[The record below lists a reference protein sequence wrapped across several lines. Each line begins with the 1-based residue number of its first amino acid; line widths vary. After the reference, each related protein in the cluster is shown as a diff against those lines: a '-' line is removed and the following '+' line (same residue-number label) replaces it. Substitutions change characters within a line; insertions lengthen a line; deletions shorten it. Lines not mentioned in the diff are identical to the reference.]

1 MESFLK
7 QHGDAVLGVLH
18 GFDRVLF
25 RGTLRSIS
33 YCAGMD
39 RFLGAQR
46 VLYKDF
52 APFVDGLS
60 DQLKVHAKMIAAH
73 HNRPYIHLES
83 PAQRKEDVATE
94 VAKRDQITE
103 GLICVLGCVEPCRSY
118 KLRKNAKT
126 TNHLELVSA
135 ERRCLHLYFYY
146 FDREFG
152 LMHVRL
158 QTWAPFPIQVCL
170 NGREFLAKQL
180 TKAGIGF
187 EQRDNCFTRI
197 DDLPRAQAMLDS
209 LITRNWS
216 RFLNVLVQRVNPLLS
231 PEAGLD
237 LHPYYWTFRDSEYAT
252 DVMYRTAADL
262 GAIYPALISHA
273 IQQFRCP
280 DVLRFLGRRTR
291 ANFNG
296 EVTTSLLHRQE
307 GVRIKHWVESNSIKM
322 YDKEGSVLRI
332 ETTVCNPRAFKAY
345 REVIRHGEPGMAW
358 IPMRK
363 GLADIAR
370 RAEVCRAANQRYL
383 EALAVVKRPE
393 PIHEVL
399 DPVTRRL
406 VKDGRPYRGLRPIT
420 AEEAQFFGTIL
431 RGEHLV
437 QGFRNKDLH
446 NLFGD
451 RQRMDKKERRRA
463 SGRITRLLRLLRAHG
478 LVRKVAKTN
487 YYRVTPKGHHV
498 MTTALRIRDLEL
510 AKLAA

>member
-1 MESFLK
+1 VESFL
-7 QHGDAVLGVLH
+7 QLHGDVILGVLS
-18 GFDRVLF
+18 GFDRILF

-52 APFVDGLS
+52 GPFVNGLS
-60 DQLKVHAKMIAAH
+60 EQLKVHAKMVAAQ

-83 PAQRKEDVATE
+83 PAQRKEDVAVE
-94 VAKRDQITE
+94 VAKLDHITD

-118 KLRKNAKT
+118 EIRPNAKSSRSV
-126 TNHLELVSA
+126 ELVSA
-135 ERRCLHLYFYY
+135 ERRCLHLYYYY

-158 QTWAPFPIQVCL
+158 QTWTPFPIQVCL

-197 DDLPRAQAMLDS
+197 DDLPKAQAILDS

-216 RFLNVLVQRVNPLLS
+216 RFLNVLVKRVNPLLS

-262 GAIYPALISHA
+262 VAIYPALIGHA
-273 IQQFRCP
+273 IQQFRCR
-280 DVLRFLGRRTR
+280 DVLRFLGRRTNAR
-291 ANFNG
+291 FDG
-296 EVTTSLLHRQE
+296 QVTASLLEREE

-332 ETTVCNPRAFKAY
+332 ETTICNPRAFKAY
-345 REVIRHGEPGMAW
+345 REVIRHGQPGLAW

-383 EALAVVKRPE
+383 EALSVVKRPE
-393 PIHEVL
+393 PTHEVL
-399 DPVTRRL
+399 DPVSRRV
-406 VKDGRPYRGLRPIT
+406 VKAGRPYRGLRPIT
-420 AEEAQFFGTIL
+420 AEEARFFSTIL

-446 NLFGD
+446 GLHAD
-451 RQRMDKKERRRA
+451 HEKMDARERRRA
-463 SGRITRLLRLLRAHG
+463 SGRITRLIRLLRAHG
-478 LVRKVAKTN
+478 LVRKVAKTS
-487 YYRVTPKGHHV
+487 YYRVTPKGHLV
-498 MTTALRIRDLEL
+498 MTTALRIRDLNL
-510 AKLAA
+510 AKVAA